1 MAECS
6 LLTPLKKA
14 AMMRSP
20 ARLSLLLIATG
31 TIGLTVT
38 ATDAAAAEFPKPI
51 LLWPEGAPGA
61 TGDEDVDKPTIRIY
75 QAQKPNGAGV
85 LICPGGGY
93 GALATDHEG
102 HQLAVWYQKI
112 GVTAA
117 VLKYRLGR
125 RYQHPAPLNDT
136 QRALRY
142 LRSHADELKLSSDR
156 IGVMGFSAGGHLAST
171 LSTHY
176 DAGDPQSEDPIE
188 RVSCRP
194 DFTVLGYPVI
204 SLIAA
209 YSHGGSARNLLG
221 ESPDP
226 ELLKSLSNETQVTPD
241 TPPAFIFQ
249 TNEDKGVPAEN
260 ALHYVLALRK
270 HGVPC
275 ELHLYQ
281 QGPHGVGMGVGD
293 PVLASWIDRLHD
305 WLKTNGILTDTP
317 RAAVSGTV
325 TIDGEPLRW
334 GTITFQPEGGDSLPV
349 AWAMVSR
356 GKYQI
361 PVERGA
367 VQGTH
372 RVVIRNLGD
381 VAPYPTIADAAVLE
395 DSQKLRVNIG
405 DAENTFDFDLTAK

>member
-1 MAECS
+1 
-6 LLTPLKKA
+6 
-14 AMMRSP
+14 MMRSP
-20 ARLSLLLIATG
+20 VLLSLLLIAAA

-38 ATDAAAAEFPKPI
+38 ATDAAAADFPEPI

-61 TGDEDVDKPTIRIY
+61 KGEEEVDKPTIRIY
-75 QAQKPNGAGV
+75 RAPEPNGAGV

-125 RYQHPAPLNDT
+125 RYQHPAPIDDA
-136 QRALRY
+136 QRGLRY

-156 IGVMGFSAGGHLAST
+156 IGVMGFSAGGHLAAT

-176 DAGDPQSEDPIE
+176 DGGDPQADDPIE

-204 SLIAA
+204 SLSAEYA
-209 YSHGGSARNLLG
+209 HGGSARNLLG

-226 ELLKSLSNETQVTPD
+226 ELLKSLSNETQVTAQ

-260 ALHYVLALRK
+260 AIDYVLALRK

-281 QGPHGVGMGVGD
+281 NGPHGVGMGVGD
-293 PVLASWIDRLHD
+293 PVLASWMDRLHE
-305 WLKTNGILTDTP
+305 WLKTNAFLTDTP

-334 GTITFQPEGGDSLPV
+334 GTITFLPEGGDELPV

-356 GKYQI
+356 GKFQI
-361 PVERGA
+361 PIERGA
-367 VQGTH
+367 VHGEH
-372 RVVIRNLGD
+372 RVVIRTLGD
-381 VAPYPTIADAAVLE
+381 VVPYPTIADAAVV
-395 DSQKLRVNIG
+395 RP
-405 DAENTFDFDLTAK
+405 DAELAAMIVEGENEFDFYLRTR